1 MSSQERYGLPEE
13 VLLSVKVDAET
24 AANIYWECN
33 PVWDG
38 SDEDGSGRTTAV
50 NHVMDQLKTQIGNIS
65 QLPKEVGERAKL
77 LYPEPLFNFDAA
89 IPHGWANKLYEESG
103 PYEYDFRGTGS
114 FVWVYEQAY
123 DDEGNRISGST
134 IWGRP
139 GPITPEALDVCI
151 ESSFNEM
158 SDSLERRHTHR
169 KHFKALSNWEY
180 RGCFSAI
187 QDMKET
193 WDRSVG
199 LGFTSS
205 MKVHVNQG
213 RHHG

>member
-1 MSSQERYGLPEE
+1 MSSQERYGLPED
-13 VLLSVKVDAET
+13 LSLVVKVDAET

-65 QLPKEVGERAKL
+65 QLPKGVEERARV
-77 LYPEPLFNFDAA
+77 LYPEPEFTFDSA
-89 IPHGWANKLYEESG
+89 IPHGWAKALYEESG
-103 PYEYDFRGTGS
+103 PYEYDFRGTGW

-134 IWGRP
+134 TWGRP

-151 ESSFNEM
+151 ENSFNEM
-158 SDSLERRHTHR
+158 SDSLEGQPCGRRP
-169 KHFKALSNWEY
+169 HFKALSNWEY
-180 RGCFSAI
+180 RGCFGAI

-205 MKVHVNQG
+205 MKVHVNKG
-213 RHHG
+213 RQI